1 MAVRQNRLQSNGAM
15 DYEDMIKTLKYLL
28 DAAWGSDWGSF
39 TPDGPNINDAKN
51 IEYPIIIHYMTSM
64 TPGLIGKDTR
74 EIKPRFRQSVLN
86 ENSNGDMPPITNIYG
101 QVFDAEVVFEIWEET
116 NAQVDKL
123 TKQFRQTITAFTGYL
138 KEKGLKEILF
148 QKMEPNMES
157 DKIRDSYKIRKL
169 TYLVRFEELNEVP
182 VDIFRAFDVVDKRLQ
197 EELGE

>member
-148 QKMEPNMES
+148 QKMEPNLES

-182 VDIFRAFDVVDKRLQ
+182 VDIFHAFDVVDKRLQ